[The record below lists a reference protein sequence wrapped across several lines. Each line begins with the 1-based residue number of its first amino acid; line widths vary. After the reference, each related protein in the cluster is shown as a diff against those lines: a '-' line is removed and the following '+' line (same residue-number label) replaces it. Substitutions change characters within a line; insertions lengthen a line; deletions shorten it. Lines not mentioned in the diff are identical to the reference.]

1 MALRSLWMAA
11 WLMAGLK
18 TQTFGPSAATF
29 ASGQIE
35 AAAAAWGAAAACGAA
50 AAWADAGAA
59 WAGAAVAKPAN
70 PVPAAR
76 ATATRAER
84 HRPRAVKPLVLGLII
99 VTFAPQPFKGLPPR
113 FSFPRLV
120 TAHQSRY

>member
-1 MALRSLWMAA
+1 MASRSLWMAA

-35 AAAAAWGAAAACGAA
+35 AAAARGAA
-50 AAWADAGAA
+50 AAWGDAVAA
-59 WAGAAVAKPAN
+59 WAGAAAANPAN

-76 ATATRAER
+76 VTATRAER
-84 HRPRAVKPLVLGLII
+84 HRPRGVKPLVLGLIS
-99 VTFAPQPFKGLPPR
+99 VTFAAQPF
-113 FSFPRLV
+113 
-120 TAHQSRY
+120 